1 MVSYMKGIIHYMKD
15 GLDID
20 GRDGDK
26 TFQIGAKAECRQER
40 WGRVDHILERSNVLA
55 DWSMGSMKEVILIIF
70 KR

>member
-1 MVSYMKGIIHYMKD
+1 MKGIIHYMKD

-55 DWSMGSMKEVILIIF
+55 D
-70 KR
+70 